1 MAKSK
6 QDKFNKLADKGK
18 VLKIVPFIKH
28 QDPEIREQAAR
39 ALGRA
44 STDDSMNALI
54 GALHDRVLPVR
65 MAVVESLVAIK
76 RPIASE
82 HIKHAYGTTSE
93 PEFVEACKNALTAF
107 AEMRQSR

>member
-28 QDPEIREQAAR
+28 QDPELREQAVR
-39 ALGRA
+39 ALGRVG
-44 STDDSMNALI
+44 TDESMNALI

-65 MAVVESLVAIK
+65 MAVLESLVAIK
-76 RPIASE
+76 KPMAAE
-82 HIKHAYGTTSE
+82 HIKHAYGATSE
-93 PEFVEACKNALTAF
+93 PEFVEACKNALSVF
-107 AEMRQSR
+107 AEMKNSR